1 MLGGATG
8 PVAAFGMPDP
18 VPGAAKGLFALVAA
32 DGVGGVGCRARCA
45 LRLCAF
51 AETTIAGKR
60 VGPAVEL
67 VALGDCTSARAVG

>member
-1 MLGGATG
+1 
-8 PVAAFGMPDP
+8 
-18 VPGAAKGLFALVAA
+18 
-32 DGVGGVGCRARCA
+32 